1 MVGIR
6 IRRKLPLILGCV
18 VLIFLALKRGKQLRT
33 YELFIPNQEPKA
45 VWDFVADFSNMP
57 KLNTKIQ
64 RWELLDETGN
74 YERWSYRVVTYETM
88 VGGALFGLNENHG
101 EVLVEPVKA
110 PDHYYL
116 QEVYTTYSLHGYLVV
131 RNHGKMHFRRE
142 VRHGVR
148 GTFFQQEAFSD
159 CPLLL
164 APICSYE
171 IDHNRRNFL
180 ANLASAFAK

>member
-1 MVGIR
+1 MTPSYNKV
-6 IRRKLPLILGCV
+6 LILKPKVYIPVAELLSNGGICTKV
-18 VLIFLALKRGKQLRT
+18 YASVSALVDAKGR
-33 YELFIPNQEPKA
+33 
-45 VWDFVADFSNMP
+45 
-57 KLNTKIQ
+57 Q
-64 RWELLDETGN
+64 RWELLDESGN

-88 VGGALFGLNENHG
+88 VGSALFGLNENHG

-148 GTFFQQEAFSD
+148 GTSFQQEAFSD

-164 APICSYE
+164 APICYYD
-171 IDHNRRNFL
+171 IDDNRRNFL